1 MLLNERDEIMLR
13 IAAKRGNTELPVMRN
28 EVVRIAIEIGEV
40 TTPPAGHQDFL
51 ADLVRT
57 FEDDDVPPMS
67 RGGNC
72 THKAGGAAT
81 NDEDIGIRH
90 AGRIAGGLHM
100 NEVADGFL
108 VQLADALLR
117 C

>member
-1 MLLNERDEIMLR
+1 
-13 IAAKRGNTELPVMRN
+13 
-28 EVVRIAIEIGEV
+28 
-40 TTPPAGHQDFL
+40 
-51 ADLVRT
+51 
-57 FEDDDVPPMS
+57 MS